1 MNKFNRFHKIFK
13 IKYYLFLFKILQV
26 FYSNTLF
33 SLFLYQK
40 AVKNLRK
47 KEKSFGLSEKEY

>member
-1 MNKFNRFHKIFK
+1 MNEFNRFHKIFI

-47 KEKSFGLSEKEY
+47 KEKSFGL